1 MLSPADRI
9 VDTTLKY
16 TLRPKGNDR
25 EKVIAAALE
34 FVILE
39 YSYYHWDTGYKT
51 GVIDVK
57 DLQKLID
64 ELKSTVTLEKPAQDP
79 TNPPVD
85 AL

>member
-9 VDTTLKY
+9 VEATLAY

-39 YSYYHWDTGYKT
+39 FSYYHWDTRYKN

-64 ELKSTVTLEKPAQDP
+64 ELRSTVTLEEPAQGHTKTDL
-79 TNPPVD
+79 D

>member
-9 VDTTLKY
+9 VEATMPH
-16 TLRPKGNDR
+16 TLRPKRGNR

-39 YSYYHWDTGYKT
+39 YSYYHWDTRYKN

-64 ELKSTVTLEKPAQDP
+64 ELKSTVTPDQLAQDP